1 MVDNINF
8 ETYLFLTP
16 KKFIISVTGE
26 SNEKIFE
33 KELLLE
39 TNTND
44 IDLLRLDYF
53 LNDNIFKIEKILNNF
68 IKKINLFLDCK
79 NFFLVE
85 MSIKKNN
92 YGDLI
97 LNKDLNYILSE
108 ARDQCSDTLK
118 DQKLIHI
125 LINNYLVDDKKYV
138 NLPQNIKCNHFSLD
152 ISFICLPVNYHRKLV
167 EILSNYQISL
177 DRIIS
182 KTYMEAFFSSE
193 KIDYNEMARKIINGY
208 NLNEVVFTSKKS
220 KKKTFFERF
229 FHFFS

>member
-1 MVDNINF
+1 M
-8 ETYLFLTP
+8 
-16 KKFIISVTGE
+16 
-26 SNEKIFE
+26 
-33 KELLLE
+33 
-39 TNTND
+39 
-44 IDLLRLDYF
+44 
-53 LNDNIFKIEKILNNF
+53 
-68 IKKINLFLDCK
+68 
-79 NFFLVE
+79 
-85 MSIKKNN
+85 
-92 YGDLI
+92 
-97 LNKDLNYILSE
+97 NKDLNYILSE

-138 NLPQNIKCNHFSLD
+138 NIPQNIKRNHFSLD

-182 KTYMEAFFSSE
+182 KTYMEAFFPSE

>member
-1 MVDNINF
+1 MLKHIWGTMDNRRKTRENQREQTGQTNNM
-8 ETYLFLTP
+8 ETLRKTSF
-16 KKFIISVTGE
+16 F
-26 SNEKIFE
+26 NQQHW
-33 KELLLE
+33 
-39 TNTND
+39 NT
-44 IDLLRLDYF
+44 
-53 LNDNIFKIEKILNNF
+53 IEKQAYLT
-68 IKKINLFLDCK
+68 LYK
-79 NFFLVE
+79 N
-85 MSIKKNN
+85 I
-92 YGDLI
+92 
-97 LNKDLNYILSE
+97 E
-108 ARDQCSDTLK
+108 AKSFT
-118 DQKLIHI
+118 IW
-125 LINNYLVDDKKYV
+125 N
-138 NLPQNIKCNHFSLD
+138 PQNIKCNHFSLD